1 MPKFKV
7 DLFNPKSI
15 RELQDKLN
23 QYKNTLV
30 YKANLVVQ
38 RLIQMG
44 YGVALS
50 HIQESPLG
58 KYIVLSSSLTPEQM
72 GCKAILMAVGE
83 IRDVPGREP
92 FSILMAV
99 EFGAGKYYNPK
110 AHDKAPEFGFGVGT
124 YPDQRF
130 ANSEDGWWFMDDDG
144 KWKHTFGVKAT
155 MPMYNALKTMKE
167 NIDAIVKEVFANG

>member
-30 YKANLVVQ
+30 YKANLVVE
-38 RLIQMG
+38 RLIQIG

-50 HIQESPLG
+50 HIQETPLG

-83 IRDVPGREP
+83 IKDIPGREP

-99 EFGAGKYYNPK
+99 EFGAGKYYNEDGHPQ
-110 AHDKAPEFGFGVGT
+110 APDFGFGVGT
-124 YPDQRF
+124 YPEQRF
-130 ANSEDGWWFMDDDG
+130 AFSDGWWFMKDDG
-144 KWKHTFGVKAT
+144 EWVYTHGVKAT

-167 NIDAIVKEVFANG
+167 NTDAIVKEVFANG

>member
-83 IRDVPGREP
+83 IKDVPGREP

-99 EFGAGKYYNPK
+99 EFGAGIYYNKDGNPK
-110 AHDKAPEFGFGVGT
+110 APDFGFGVGT

-130 ANSEDGWWFMDDDG
+130 AFSDGWWFMNDDG
-144 KWKHTFGVKAT
+144 EWVYTHGVKAT

-167 NIDAIVKEVFANG
+167 NTDAIVKEVFANG

>member
-83 IRDVPGREP
+83 IKDVPGREP

-99 EFGAGKYYNPK
+99 EFGAGKYYNEDGNPQ
-110 AHDKAPEFGFGVGT
+110 APDFGFGVGT

-130 ANSEDGWWFMDDDG
+130 AFSDGWWFMKDDG
-144 KWKHTFGVKAT
+144 EWVYTHGVKAT

-167 NIDAIVKEVFANG
+167 NTDAIVKEVFANG

>member
-30 YKANLVVQ
+30 YKANLVVE
-38 RLIQMG
+38 RLIQIG

-99 EFGAGKYYNPK
+99 EFGAGIYYNKDGNPK
-110 AHDKAPEFGFGVGT
+110 APDFGFGVGT

-130 ANSEDGWWFMDDDG
+130 AFSDGWWFMNDDG
-144 KWKHTFGVKAT
+144 EWVYTHGVKAT

>member
-30 YKANLVVQ
+30 YKANLVVE
-38 RLIQMG
+38 RLIQIG

-83 IRDVPGREP
+83 IKDVPGREP

-99 EFGAGKYYNPK
+99 EFGAGIYYNKDGNPK
-110 AHDKAPEFGFGVGT
+110 APDFGFGVGT

-130 ANSEDGWWFMDDDG
+130 AFSDGWWFMNDDG
-144 KWKHTFGVKAT
+144 EWVYTHGVKAT

-167 NIDAIVKEVFANG
+167 NTDAIVKEVFANG

>member
-30 YKANLVVQ
+30 YKANLVVE

-44 YGVALS
+44 YGVALT

-83 IRDVPGREP
+83 IKDVPGREP

-99 EFGAGKYYNPK
+99 EFGAGIYYNKDGNPK
-110 AHDKAPEFGFGVGT
+110 APDFGFGVGT

-130 ANSEDGWWFMDDDG
+130 AFSDGWWFMNDDG
-144 KWKHTFGVKAT
+144 EWVYTHGVKAT

-167 NIDAIVKEVFANG
+167 NTDAIVKEVFANG

>member
-7 DLFNPKSI
+7 DLCNPKSI
-15 RELQDKLN
+15 KELQVKLN

-30 YKANLVVQ
+30 YKANLVVE
-38 RLIQMG
+38 RLIQIG

-72 GCKAILMAVGE
+72 GCKAVLMAVGE

-99 EFGAGKYYNPK
+99 EFGAGKYYNEDGHPQ
-110 AHDKAPEFGFGVGT
+110 APDFGFGVGT

-130 ANSEDGWWFMDDDG
+130 AFSDGWW
-144 KWKHTFGVKAT
+144 
-155 MPMYNALKTMKE
+155 LMK
-167 NIDAIVKEVFANG
+167 

>member
-83 IRDVPGREP
+83 IKDVPGREP

-99 EFGAGKYYNPK
+99 EFGAGIYYNKDGNPK
-110 AHDKAPEFGFGVGT
+110 APDFGFGVGT

-130 ANSEDGWWFMDDDG
+130 AFSDGWWFMNDDG
-144 KWKHTFGVKAT
+144 EWVYTHGVKAT

>member
-30 YKANLVVQ
+30 YKANLVVE
-38 RLIQMG
+38 RLIQIG

-83 IRDVPGREP
+83 IKDVPGREP

-99 EFGAGKYYNPK
+99 EFGAGIYYNKDGNPK
-110 AHDKAPEFGFGVGT
+110 APDFGFGVGT

-130 ANSEDGWWFMDDDG
+130 AFSDGWWFMNDDG
-144 KWKHTFGVKAT
+144 EWVYTHGVKAT

-167 NIDAIVKEVFANG
+167 NIDVIVKEVFANG

>member
-30 YKANLVVQ
+30 YKANLVVE

-83 IRDVPGREP
+83 IKDVPGREP

-99 EFGAGKYYNPK
+99 EFGAGIYYNKDGNPK
-110 AHDKAPEFGFGVGT
+110 APDFGFGVGT

-130 ANSEDGWWFMDDDG
+130 AFSDGWWFMNDDG
-144 KWKHTFGVKAT
+144 EWVYTHGVKAT

-167 NIDAIVKEVFANG
+167 SIDAIVKEVFANG

>member
-30 YKANLVVQ
+30 YKANLVVE

-83 IRDVPGREP
+83 IKDVPGREP

-99 EFGAGKYYNPK
+99 EFGAGIYYNKDGNPK
-110 AHDKAPEFGFGVGT
+110 APDFGFGVGT

-130 ANSEDGWWFMDDDG
+130 AFSDGWWFMNDDG
-144 KWKHTFGVKAT
+144 EWVYTHGVKAT

>member
-30 YKANLVVQ
+30 YKANLVVE
-38 RLIQMG
+38 RLIQIG

-83 IRDVPGREP
+83 IKDIPGREP

-99 EFGAGKYYNPK
+99 EFGAGKYYNEDGHPQ
-110 AHDKAPEFGFGVGT
+110 APDFGFGVGT

-130 ANSEDGWWFMDDDG
+130 AFSDGWWFMKDDG
-144 KWKHTFGVKAT
+144 EWVYTHGVKAT

-167 NIDAIVKEVFANG
+167 NTDAIVKEVFANG

>member
-30 YKANLVVQ
+30 YKANLVVE

-83 IRDVPGREP
+83 IKDIPGREP

-99 EFGAGKYYNPK
+99 EFGAGKYYNEDGHPQ
-110 AHDKAPEFGFGVGT
+110 APDFGFGVGT

-130 ANSEDGWWFMDDDG
+130 AFSDGWWFMKDDG
-144 KWKHTFGVKAT
+144 EWVYTHGVKAT

-167 NIDAIVKEVFANG
+167 NTDAIVKEVFANG

>member
-30 YKANLVVQ
+30 YKANLVVE
-38 RLIQMG
+38 RLIQIG

-83 IRDVPGREP
+83 IKDVPGREP

-99 EFGAGKYYNPK
+99 EFGAGIYYNKDGNPK
-110 AHDKAPEFGFGVGT
+110 APDFGFGVGT

-130 ANSEDGWWFMDDDG
+130 AFSDGWWFMNDDG
-144 KWKHTFGVKAT
+144 KWVYTHGVKAT

>member
-7 DLFNPKSI
+7 DLFKPRSI

-30 YKANLVVQ
+30 YKANLVVE
-38 RLIQMG
+38 RLIQIG

-72 GCKAILMAVGE
+72 GCKAVLMAVGE

-99 EFGAGKYYNPK
+99 EFGAGKYYNEDGHPQ
-110 AHDKAPEFGFGVGT
+110 APDFGFGVGT
-124 YPDQRF
+124 YPDQKF
-130 ANSEDGWWFMDDDG
+130 AFSDGWWFMNDDG
-144 KWKHTFGVKAT
+144 EWVYTHGVKAT

-167 NIDAIVKEVFANG
+167 SIDAIVKEVFANG

>member
-83 IRDVPGREP
+83 IKDVPGREP

-99 EFGAGKYYNPK
+99 EFGAGIYYNKDGNPK
-110 AHDKAPEFGFGVGT
+110 APDFGFGVGT

-130 ANSEDGWWFMDDDG
+130 AFSDGWWFMKDDG
-144 KWKHTFGVKAT
+144 EWVYTHGVKAT

-167 NIDAIVKEVFANG
+167 NTDAIVKEVFANG

>member
-7 DLFNPKSI
+7 DLCNPKSI
-15 RELQDKLN
+15 KELQVKLN

-30 YKANLVVQ
+30 YKANLVVE
-38 RLIQMG
+38 RLIQIG

-72 GCKAILMAVGE
+72 GCKAVLMAVGE

-99 EFGAGKYYNPK
+99 EFGAGKYYNEDGHPQ
-110 AHDKAPEFGFGVGT
+110 APDFGFGVGT

-130 ANSEDGWWFMDDDG
+130 AFSDGWWFMKDDG
-144 KWKHTFGVKAT
+144 EWVYTHGVKAT

>member
-30 YKANLVVQ
+30 YKANLVVE
-38 RLIQMG
+38 RLIQIG

-99 EFGAGKYYNPK
+99 EFGAGIYYNKDENP
-110 AHDKAPEFGFGVGT
+110 HAPDFGFGVGT
-124 YPDQRF
+124 YPDQKF
-130 ANSEDGWWFMDDDG
+130 AFSDGWWFMNDDG
-144 KWKHTFGVKAT
+144 EWVYTHGVKAT

-167 NIDAIVKEVFANG
+167 NTDAIVKEVFANG

>member
-30 YKANLVVQ
+30 YKANLVVE

-99 EFGAGKYYNPK
+99 EFGAGIYYNKDGNPK
-110 AHDKAPEFGFGVGT
+110 APDFGFGVGT
-124 YPDQRF
+124 YPEQRF
-130 ANSEDGWWFMDDDG
+130 AFSDGWWFMNDDG
-144 KWKHTFGVKAT
+144 EWVYTHGVKAT

-167 NIDAIVKEVFANG
+167 NTDAIVKEVFANG